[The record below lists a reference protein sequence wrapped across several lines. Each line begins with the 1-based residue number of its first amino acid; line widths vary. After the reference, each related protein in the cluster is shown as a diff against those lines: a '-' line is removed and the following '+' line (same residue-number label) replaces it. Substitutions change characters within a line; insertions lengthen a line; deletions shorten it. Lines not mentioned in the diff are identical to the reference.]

1 MKEELFVSGRDIPNI
16 DPFLHIWHWQIPI
29 YLYLGGLAAGI
40 LFFAGIF
47 TIMGR
52 EKDMKTT
59 VKWAPFLVPGAL
71 VIGLLMLFLDLKH
84 QLFFWRLYTTV
95 RLESPMSWGAWVLL
109 FITPLSIIWAASYIK
124 EAIPSWKWKFNILN
138 HFESWAIKNRKGMAW
153 VNVTLAVILGIYTG
167 ILLSAFNARPLWNNS
182 ILGPLFLVSGL
193 STGTAVIMWMTK
205 NRKERKIMSQIDL
218 VLIIVELF
226 FITHMIMGMLAG
238 SSVQIA
244 AAGLFLGGQ
253 FTVSFWV
260 FVIILGLVFPA
271 VLEILELAGYK
282 IPVFVPAALVLFGG
296 LVFRFIMVEAGQITR
311 YLY

>member
-1 MKEELFVSGRDIPNI
+1 MKEELFISGRDIPNI
-16 DPFLHIWHWQIPI
+16 DPFLNIWHWQIPI

-40 LFFAGIF
+40 LFFAAIF
-47 TIMGR
+47 TILGK
-52 EKDMKTT
+52 EDDMKTS

-71 VIGLLMLFLDLKH
+71 VIGLFMLFLDLKH
-84 QLFFWRLYTTV
+84 QLYFWQLYTTV
-95 RLESPMSWGAWVLL
+95 RFQSPMSWGAWVLM
-109 FITPLSIIWAASYIK
+109 FITPLSILWAATYIK
-124 EAIPSWKWKFNILN
+124 EAIPQWKWKFGALDLI
-138 HFESWAIKNRKGMAW
+138 ESWAIANRKGIAW
-153 VNVTLAVILGIYTG
+153 VILVLAIVLGIYTG

-205 NRKERKIMSQIDL
+205 NPKERKIMSRIDL
-218 VLIIVELF
+218 LLIVIELF

-244 AAGLFLGGQ
+244 AAELFLGGP

-260 FVIILGLVFPA
+260 FVIILGLLFPA
-271 VLEILELAGYK
+271 VLEILEIAGYK
-282 IPVFVPAALVLFGG
+282 VPVAIPALLVLFGG

>member
-1 MKEELFVSGRDIPNI
+1 MKEELFISGRDIPNI
-16 DPFLHIWHWQIPI
+16 DPYLNIWHWQIPI

-47 TIMGR
+47 TILGK
-52 EKDMKTT
+52 EKEMATT

-84 QLFFWRLYTTV
+84 QLFFWRLYLTV
-95 RLESPMSWGAWVLL
+95 RLESPMSWGAWVLM
-109 FITPLSIIWAASYIK
+109 FITPLSFIWAATYIK
-124 EAIPSWKWKFNILN
+124 ELIPGWTWKSGLLNRLEKIAID
-138 HFESWAIKNRKGMAW
+138 NRKIMAW
-153 VNVTLAVILGIYTG
+153 AFIGLATILGIYTG

-205 NRKERKIMSQIDL
+205 SHYERKIMSQIDL
-218 VLIIVELF
+218 VLIILELF

-238 SSVQIA
+238 STVQIA
-244 AAGLFLGGQ
+244 AADLFLGGH

-260 FVIILGLVFPA
+260 FVIMLGLVFPA
-271 VLEILELAGYK
+271 VMEILELAGYK
-282 IPVFVPAALVLFGG
+282 IPVAVPAALILFGG

>member
-1 MKEELFVSGRDIPNI
+1 MKEELFISGRDIPNI
-16 DPFLHIWHWQIPI
+16 DPFLNIWHWQIPI

-40 LFFAGIF
+40 LFFAALF
-47 TIMGR
+47 TIMGK
-52 EKDMKTT
+52 EKEMKTT

-71 VIGLLMLFLDLKH
+71 VLGLFMLFLDLKH
-84 QLFFWRLYTTV
+84 QLFFWQLYTTI
-95 RLESPMSWGAWVLL
+95 RIQSPMSWGAWVLM
-109 FITPLSIIWAASYIK
+109 FITPLSMIWAASYLK
-124 EAIPSWKWKFNILN
+124 EAMPKWNWKYNFLEV
-138 HFESWAIKNRKGMAW
+138 FETWVINNRKVMAWAIII
-153 VNVTLAVILGIYTG
+153 LSVILGIYTG

-205 NRKERKIMSQIDL
+205 DHHERKMMSRIDL
-218 VLIIVELF
+218 LLITIELF

-244 AAGLFLGGQ
+244 AADLFLGGQ

-271 VLEILELAGYK
+271 VLEILELAGYR
-282 IPVFVPAALVLFGG
+282 IPVAIPAALILFGG

>member
-1 MKEELFVSGRDIPNI
+1 MKEELFISGRDIPNV
-16 DPFLHIWHWQIPI
+16 DPFLNIWHWQIPI

-47 TIMGR
+47 TIMGK
-52 EKDMKTT
+52 EKEMKTT
-59 VKWAPFLVPGAL
+59 IRWAPFLVPGAL
-71 VIGLLMLFLDLKH
+71 VLGLLMLFLDLKH
-84 QLFFWRLYTTV
+84 QLYFWQLYTTI
-95 RLESPMSWGAWVLL
+95 RLQSPMSWGAWVLL
-109 FITPLSIIWAASYIK
+109 AITPLSIIWAATYMK
-124 EAIPSWKWKFNILN
+124 DLFPSWDWKFKILKR
-138 HFESWAIKNRKGMAW
+138 FEAWAVKNRKGLAW
-153 VNVTLAVILGIYTG
+153 VIITLAVILGIYTG

-205 NRKERKIMSQIDL
+205 SHHERKIMSRIDL
-218 VLIIVELF
+218 VLIIIELF

-260 FVIILGLVFPA
+260 FVIVLGLVFPA
-271 VLEILELAGYK
+271 VLEILELVGYK
-282 IPVFVPAALVLFGG
+282 IPVAVPAALILFGG

>member
-1 MKEELFVSGRDIPNI
+1 MKEELFISGRDIPNI
-16 DPFLHIWHWQIPI
+16 DPFLNIWHWQIPI

-47 TIMGR
+47 TIFGK
-52 EKDMKTT
+52 EKEMETT
-59 VKWAPFLVPGAL
+59 VKWAPFVVPGAL
-71 VIGLLMLFLDLKH
+71 VIGLFMLFLDLKH
-84 QLFFWRLYTTV
+84 QLFFWRLYTTI
-95 RLESPMSWGAWVLL
+95 RFESPMSWGAWVLML
-109 FITPLSIIWAASYIK
+109 ITPLSFVYAASYMK
-124 EAIPSWKWKFNILN
+124 EAFPKWNWRYSLLEKFEA
-138 HFESWAIKNRKGMAW
+138 FAINKRKAMAW
-153 VNVTLAVILGIYTG
+153 VMVVLAVILGIYTG

-205 NRKERKIMSQIDL
+205 NHRERKIMSQIDL

-238 SSVQIA
+238 SSVQIEA
-244 AAGLFLGGQ
+244 ASLFLGGQ

-282 IPVFVPAALVLFGG
+282 IPVAIPALLILFGG

>member
-1 MKEELFVSGRDIPNI
+1 MKEELFISGRDIPNI
-16 DPFLHIWHWQIPI
+16 DPFLNIWHWQIPI

-47 TIMGR
+47 TLTGK

-59 VKWAPFLVPGAL
+59 VKWAPFLAPGAL
-71 VIGLLMLFLDLKH
+71 VIGLFMLFLDLKH
-84 QLFFWRLYTTV
+84 QLFFWQLYTTI
-95 RLESPMSWGAWVLL
+95 RLQSPMSWGAWVLL
-109 FITPLSIIWAASYIK
+109 AITPLSIIWAATYMK
-124 EAIPSWKWKFNILN
+124 DLIPSWDWKLKVLKR
-138 HFESWAIKNRKGMAW
+138 FESWAIKNRKGMAW
-153 VNVTLAVILGIYTG
+153 VMITLAVILGIYTG

-193 STGTAVIMWMTK
+193 STGSAVIMWMTK
-205 NRKERKIMSQIDL
+205 SHHERKIMSQIDL
-218 VLIIVELF
+218 ILIIIELF
-226 FITHMIMGMLAG
+226 FITHMMMGMLAG

-271 VLEILELAGYK
+271 VLEILELVGYK
-282 IPVFVPAALVLFGG
+282 IPVIVPALLILFGG

>member
-1 MKEELFVSGRDIPNI
+1 MKEELFISGRDIPNI
-16 DPFLHIWHWQIPI
+16 DPFLNIWHWQIPI

-40 LFFAGIF
+40 LFFAALF
-47 TIMGR
+47 TIMDK
-52 EKDMKTT
+52 ENEMKTT

-71 VIGLLMLFLDLKH
+71 VLGLLMLFLDLKH
-84 QLFFWRLYTTV
+84 QLFFWQLYTTV
-95 RLESPMSWGAWVLL
+95 RLQSPMSWGAWVLL
-109 FITPLSIIWAASYIK
+109 FITPLSLIWAASYMK
-124 EAIPSWKWKFNILN
+124 EALPKWKWKFNFLEL
-138 HFESWAIKNRKGMAW
+138 FETWVIKNRKVLAW
-153 VNVTLAVILGIYTG
+153 AIIILAVILGIYTG

-205 NRKERKIMSQIDL
+205 DHRERKLMSRIDL
-218 VLIIVELF
+218 LLIAIELF

-244 AAGLFLGGQ
+244 AADLFLGGQ

-282 IPVFVPAALVLFGG
+282 IPVVVPAVLVLFGG

>member
-1 MKEELFVSGRDIPNI
+1 MKEELFISGRDIPNI
-16 DPFLHIWHWQIPI
+16 DPFLNIWHWQIPI

-40 LFFAGIF
+40 LFFAAIF
-47 TIMGR
+47 TILGK
-52 EKDMKTT
+52 EDDMKTS

-71 VIGLLMLFLDLKH
+71 VIGLFMLFLDLKH
-84 QLFFWRLYTTV
+84 QLYFWQLYTTV
-95 RLESPMSWGAWVLL
+95 RFQSPMSWGAWVLM
-109 FITPLSIIWAASYIK
+109 FITPLSILWAATYIK
-124 EAIPSWKWKFNILN
+124 EAIPQWKWKFGALDLI
-138 HFESWAIKNRKGMAW
+138 ESWAIANRKGIAW
-153 VNVTLAVILGIYTG
+153 VILVLAIVLGIYTG

-205 NRKERKIMSQIDL
+205 NPKERKIMSRIDL
-218 VLIIVELF
+218 LLIVIELF

-244 AAGLFLGGQ
+244 AAELFLGGP

-260 FVIILGLVFPA
+260 FVIILGMLFPA
-271 VLEILELAGYK
+271 VLEILEIAGYK
-282 IPVFVPAALVLFGG
+282 VPVAIPALLVLFGG